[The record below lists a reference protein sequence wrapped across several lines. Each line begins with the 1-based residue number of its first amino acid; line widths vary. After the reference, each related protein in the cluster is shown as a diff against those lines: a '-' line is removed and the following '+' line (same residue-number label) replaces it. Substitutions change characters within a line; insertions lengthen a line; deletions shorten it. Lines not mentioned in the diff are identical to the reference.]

1 MMQPGGGGDG
11 RYNIPIYEN
20 GVVVVVGATAI
31 IYIYT
36 RKKKKNNNNY
46 DSGAILYP
54 YTRMLL

>member
-1 MMQPGGGGDG
+1 MMQPGGGWSDG

-20 GVVVVVGATAI
+20 GGVVVVGATAI

-36 RKKKKNNNNY
+36 RKNNNNY